1 VAAGWPIG
9 LLRAQT
15 SITAPRRTRVWSD
28 PQMHRVHTVTP
39 VALLCL
45 DTVVT
50 GSSSGQPQ
58 NGQHCITASS
68 LQGFGIRQ
76 G

>member
-1 VAAGWPIG
+1 M
-9 LLRAQT
+9 Q
-15 SITAPRRTRVWSD
+15 
-28 PQMHRVHTVTP
+28 RVHTVTP
-39 VALLCL
+39 EALLCR

-68 LQGFGIRQ
+68 LQGFGFRSRNERRPKTAPGGIRALFSRSIR